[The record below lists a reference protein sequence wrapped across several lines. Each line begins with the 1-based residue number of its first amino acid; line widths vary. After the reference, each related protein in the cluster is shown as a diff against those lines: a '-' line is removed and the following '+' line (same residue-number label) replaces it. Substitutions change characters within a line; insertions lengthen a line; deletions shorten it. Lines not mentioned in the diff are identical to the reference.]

1 MRYLRQKLGW
11 LKSIRVDIVCI
22 HSKKGEEW
30 VVVHAMAVLELA
42 MFIYTWGLG
51 FGVAREASEDVTCM
65 WDQKFSSF

>member
-11 LKSIRVDIVCI
+11 LKSIRVDIVYI
-22 HSKKGEEW
+22 HSKGEEW
-30 VVVHAMAVLELA
+30 VAVHAMAVLKLA
-42 MFIYTWGLG
+42 VFVYTWRLG